1 MSIPAHQHE
10 KHKRLKMK
18 KVSIN
23 TIQKLK
29 NDGQKITSL
38 TAYDYSTAKYIDEA
52 GADIVLVGDS
62 LAMVALGYETTHAIG
77 MDEMLVFTRAVAR
90 GVNRALV
97 AVDMPFMSYHT
108 DVATAVKNAGEFVRV
123 GAKAVKIEG
132 GNRYILEV
140 VERCV
145 QAGIPVIGH
154 LGFTPQ
160 FLNTL
165 GGYNIQGK
173 SFGATL
179 EILEQAKKLEKAGVF
194 AIVLEMVPEESAKYI
209 TDNLTVPTIGIG
221 AGRYCSGQILVSDD
235 IFGKFSDF
243 TPKFARKFGDLRLL
257 IKNCATQ
264 YVKEVQN
271 GKFPS
276 EEEVF
281 KLSEEELK
289 QLNMRTDVG
298 VSQCEKGN

>member
-1 MSIPAHQHE
+1 MG
-10 KHKRLKMK
+10 
-18 KVSIN
+18 KVTVK

-29 NDGQKITSL
+29 KEGKKITAL
-38 TAYDYSTAKYIDEA
+38 TAYDYSTAKFLDEA
-52 GADIVLVGDS
+52 GIDIVLAGDS
-62 LAMVALGYETTHAIG
+62 LAMVALGYETTHFIG
-77 MDEMLVFTRAVAR
+77 MEEMLIFAKAVAK
-90 GVNRALV
+90 GVKKALV

-108 DVATAVKNAGEFVRV
+108 DIAAAIKNAGEMLKI
-123 GAKAVKIEG
+123 GANAVKIEG
-132 GNRYILEV
+132 GGKYILEI

-145 QAGIPVIGH
+145 QSGIPVIGH

-160 FLNTL
+160 FLNTI

-173 SFGATL
+173 SHTATL
-179 EILEQAKKLEKAGVF
+179 EILEQAKQLEQAGAF
-194 AIVLEMVPEESAKYI
+194 AIVLEMMPEESAKYI

-243 TPKFARKFGDLRLL
+243 TPKFARRYAELNLL
-257 IKNCATQ
+257 IKNSTEK
-264 YVKEVQN
+264 YIEDVRN

-289 QLNMRTDVG
+289 QLKLYADTIV
-298 VSQCEKGN
+298 

>member
-1 MSIPAHQHE
+1 
-10 KHKRLKMK
+10 MK
-18 KVSIN
+18 KVN
-23 TIQKLK
+23 VKTIQKLK
-29 NDGQKITSL
+29 NDGQKVTSL
-38 TAYDYSTAKYIDEA
+38 TAYDYSTAKYLDEA
-52 GADIVLVGDS
+52 GIDIILVGDS

-77 MDEMLVFTRAVAR
+77 MEEMLVFTKAVAR
-90 GVNRALV
+90 GVKRSLV

-108 DVATAVKNAGEFVRV
+108 DIATAIKNAGEMIRI
-123 GAKAVKIEG
+123 GANAVKIEG
-132 GNRYILEV
+132 GNKYSLEV

-145 QAGIPVIGH
+145 QSGIPVIGH

-160 FLNTL
+160 FLNTI

-173 SFGATL
+173 SYAATL
-179 EILEQAKKLEKAGVF
+179 EILEQAKNLEKAGVF

-209 TDNLTVPTIGIG
+209 TDNLTSPTIGIG

-243 TPKFARKFGDLRLL
+243 TPKFARKYGDLSLL
-257 IKNCATQ
+257 IKNCASE
-264 YVKEVQN
+264 YAKEVKN

-281 KLSEEELK
+281 KLSAEELT
-289 QLNMRTDVG
+289 QLEIHTHH
-298 VSQCEKGN
+298 